1 MLSDHFQV
9 RWGFECKFSRA
20 NVVVAPWAE
29 ILKKNDLNLYWN
41 VFQASGDH
49 LVVRGERHI
58 VQLLEK

>member
-1 MLSDHFQV
+1 M
-9 RWGFECKFSRA
+9 
-20 NVVVAPWAE
+20 VAAWAE